1 MGMVGKWK
9 NPINETMEVEDY
21 KKVRH
26 DEEVREDKEEMLREI
41 IEDKLLDFI
50 EEEVNKNGGLY
61 GMDGETFS
69 DILSYY
75 LENDPKFKYKLEK
88 ELKKV
93 RLRP

>member
-1 MGMVGKWK
+1 MGKVEKWK
-9 NPINETMEVEDY
+9 NRIDEPMEVEEY
-21 KKVRH
+21 KKARR

-61 GMDGETFS
+61 GMDGETIG

-75 LENDPKFKYKLEK
+75 LDNDPRFKYKLEK

-93 RLRP
+93 RQRP